1 MTRVKDQLGYLYL
14 ALLAVASWLLV
25 ELAGVDDG
33 QNRPIPPHSP
43 DFFSQ
48 GYSKWQMGKAGQ
60 ADSELLAGKIV
71 HYSDDRTTHLE
82 QPEMVF
88 HQDQHTSPW
97 AIHAESGE
105 VSADSKNVLLQ
116 GRVNIER
123 KASGN
128 AKPLKIITSNL
139 KVKPETHYAE
149 TDERAELISLQ
160 NKTTGTGMKLV
171 FKQPVRIDLLADVQG
186 KYETQR

>member
-14 ALLAVASWLLV
+14 ALLAAASWLLV
-25 ELAGVDDG
+25 ELADIQDDP
-33 QNRPIPPHSP
+33 NRPLPPHSP
-43 DFFSQ
+43 DFFSH
-48 GYSKWQMGKAGQ
+48 GYSKWQMGSAGQ
-60 ADSELLAGKIV
+60 ADSELLADKIV

-82 QPEMVF
+82 RPEMIF
-88 HQDQHTSPW
+88 HQGQQASPW
-97 AIHAESGE
+97 AIHAESGQ

-116 GRVNIER
+116 GNVNIER
-123 KASGN
+123 TAYGN

-149 TDERAELISLQ
+149 TDDRAELISLQ

-171 FKQPVRIDLLADVQG
+171 FKQPVRIELLADVQG
-186 KYETQR
+186 NYETQR